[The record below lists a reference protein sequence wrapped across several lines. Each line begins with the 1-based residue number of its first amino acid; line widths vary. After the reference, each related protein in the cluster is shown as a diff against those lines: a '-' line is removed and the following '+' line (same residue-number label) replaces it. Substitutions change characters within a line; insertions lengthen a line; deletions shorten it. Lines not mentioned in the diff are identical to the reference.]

1 MVTYIGRI
9 DRHITYYWWCAY
21 IKLELE
27 ECTIITEEA
36 TDYMDYLNPC
46 NKNQTAKI
54 LERFFYVSNGREYIS
69 VIPDEAE
76 RITKLPTLDE
86 VKEDTNR
93 VVTYAKEIILNADKY
108 KDMDIEESVLKQ
120 YACDID
126 PLLDKIIAI
135 NIADIL
141 SQNKKPQN
149 KEQLKNVWVKSL
161 EELKTDWDRE
171 LEAIPS
177 VQNTS
182 YEVDTTN
189 LQVGMVVK
197 NYKELCELLHEK
209 PLKSGNNSHK
219 AQQKRWARYFSMEKG
234 RGRSIVIL
242 DIYDEPLPADDKRKA
257 GNRNIYLK
265 YIETILL
272 KYMYY
277 KKGQVCYATRN
288 QLWSILGMINSNYKK
303 IPLHALQVEV
313 EYSNVTKWQL
323 NNFYM
328 RCNSRL
334 NSILFTALN
343 NLSNRSL
350 IDYQIQTMIVVPSTD
365 KKNTLSRH
373 YVADDDEIGRI
384 LAVERKVLNNMG
396 LESKNHAAC
405 TMRLNEFYNKVN
417 EILFDMYGWERK
429 YERIKII
436 FNEADIQEAIT
447 KNEYELQMLY
457 LNELVIGSIDKN
469 AQTVSDNRMKKAL
482 IEYDE
487 YVENWKED
495 NWGKVPALK
504 DVEEIFTY
512 PKYYVDIQRK
522 LSQKFLSIKYE
533 KEQEEKRKQYD
544 KELDDI
550 FANLG
555 VE

>member
-1 MVTYIGRI
+1 M
-9 DRHITYYWWCAY
+9 
-21 IKLELE
+21 E
-27 ECTIITEEA
+27 ECTIITEET

-54 LERFFYVSNGREYIS
+54 LERFFYVSNGRNYIS

-93 VVTYAKEIILNADKY
+93 VVTYAKEIILNSDKY

-120 YACDID
+120 YVCNID

-141 SQNKKPQN
+141 SQNKKIQN

-161 EELKTDWDRE
+161 EELKMDWDRE
-171 LEAIPS
+171 LEAIQP
-177 VQNTS
+177 VQNNC

-365 KKNTLSRH
+365 KKNTLSKH
-373 YVADDDEIGRI
+373 YVADDDEIRRI

-457 LNELVIGSIDKN
+457 LNELVIGTIDKN

-487 YVENWKED
+487 YVENWKKD

-533 KEQEEKRKQYD
+533 KEQEETRKQYD

>member
-1 MVTYIGRI
+1 
-9 DRHITYYWWCAY
+9 
-21 IKLELE
+21 
-27 ECTIITEEA
+27 
-36 TDYMDYLNPC
+36 
-46 NKNQTAKI
+46 
-54 LERFFYVSNGREYIS
+54 
-69 VIPDEAE
+69 
-76 RITKLPTLDE
+76 
-86 VKEDTNR
+86 
-93 VVTYAKEIILNADKY
+93 
-108 KDMDIEESVLKQ
+108 MDIEESVLKQ
-120 YACDID
+120 YVCNID

-141 SQNKKPQN
+141 SQNKKIQN

-161 EELKTDWDRE
+161 EKLKMDWDRE
-171 LEAIPS
+171 LEATQP
-177 VQNTS
+177 VQNNC

-303 IPLHALQVEV
+303 IPLHALQVEI

-343 NLSNRSL
+343 NLRNRSL

-373 YVADDDEIGRI
+373 YVADDDEIRRI
-384 LAVERKVLNNMG
+384 LAIERKVLNNMG

-405 TMRLNEFYNKVN
+405 TM
-417 EILFDMYGWERK
+417 
-429 YERIKII
+429 
-436 FNEADIQEAIT
+436 
-447 KNEYELQMLY
+447 
-457 LNELVIGSIDKN
+457 
-469 AQTVSDNRMKKAL
+469 
-482 IEYDE
+482 
-487 YVENWKED
+487 
-495 NWGKVPALK
+495 
-504 DVEEIFTY
+504 
-512 PKYYVDIQRK
+512 
-522 LSQKFLSIKYE
+522 
-533 KEQEEKRKQYD
+533 
-544 KELDDI
+544 
-550 FANLG
+550 
-555 VE
+555 

>member
-1 MVTYIGRI
+1 M
-9 DRHITYYWWCAY
+9 
-21 IKLELE
+21 E
-27 ECTIITEEA
+27 ECTIITEER
-36 TDYMDYLNPC
+36 TDYIDYLNPC
-46 NKNQTAKI
+46 NKNQTAKV

-93 VVTYAKEIILNADKY
+93 VITYAKEIILNADKY

-141 SQNKKPQN
+141 SQNNKPQN

-161 EELKTDWDRE
+161 EELKMDWYRE

-177 VQNTS
+177 VQNTC

-257 GNRNIYLK
+257 GNGNIYLK

-350 IDYQIQTMIVVPSTD
+350 IDYQIQTIIVVPSTD

-373 YVADDDEIGRI
+373 YVADDDEIRRI

-495 NWGKVPALK
+495 NWGKIPALK